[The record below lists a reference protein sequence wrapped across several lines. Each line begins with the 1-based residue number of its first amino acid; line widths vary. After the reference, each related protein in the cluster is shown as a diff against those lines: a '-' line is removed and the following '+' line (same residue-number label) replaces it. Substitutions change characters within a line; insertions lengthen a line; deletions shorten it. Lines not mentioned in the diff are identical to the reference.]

1 MRAAPDLPAG
11 TYLYLTTTDGDVLLV
26 QFLGMGGIRAF
37 SDKGRQVPWVEA
49 CEAKGLY
56 AVGSKFRTGWDRLS
70 RSKPRKQT
78 SQ

>member
-1 MRAAPDLPAG
+1 MRAAPALPAG

-26 QFLGMGGIRAF
+26 EFMGMGGRRKFEDTA
-37 SDKGRQVPWVEA
+37 KTEPWVRA
-49 CEAKGLY
+49 CAAVGLY
-56 AVGSKFRTGWDRLS
+56 AVGSEFRTGWDRLS